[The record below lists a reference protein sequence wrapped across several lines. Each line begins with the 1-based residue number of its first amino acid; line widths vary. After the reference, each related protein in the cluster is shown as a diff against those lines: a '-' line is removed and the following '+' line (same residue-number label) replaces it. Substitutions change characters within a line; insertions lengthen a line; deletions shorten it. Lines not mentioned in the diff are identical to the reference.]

1 LALGLAFLGV
11 SRPAHAQQQPDY
23 ARARQAYK
31 KAEAAFAKGEYA
43 IAAREFGVAYEITKD
58 PVLFYKI
65 AEAQEKS
72 GDCDTAVVY
81 YGRYLREAKP
91 DAEYKKLTQ
100 AALKRCGA
108 GATTAKPDTG
118 SGSTSGAGSGT
129 GAGAD
134 TGTGAGS
141 SDTGAG
147 ADTGAGSSDT
157 GAGADT
163 GTGGGASFDG
173 GGGTPPPHVDDDGSR
188 WKRTAAWVSVGLTV
202 GLATTGAVLGLSASS
217 RQEDLQNLIDF
228 RSVEGNPT
236 TFDGSIK
243 DKYEN
248 LVDEGK
254 KFDTLSKV
262 AFAAAGGTA
271 ILATVFFILD
281 AGDTPKDEQT
291 AMRGHHVTPI
301 VGAGQVGLGVGWEF

>member
-1 LALGLAFLGV
+1 MCLALGLALMVV
-11 SRPAHAQQQPDY
+11 SRPAHAQQPDY

-31 KAEAAFAKGEYA
+31 NAEAAFAKGEFA

-81 YGRYLREAKP
+81 YGRYLHEANP
-91 DAEYKKLTQ
+91 DAEYQKLTK

-108 GATTAKPDTG
+108 GGSAKPDAGAGTSDTG
-118 SGSTSGAGSGT
+118 SGT
-129 GAGAD
+129 GD
-134 TGTGAGS
+134 TGTGAAGS
-141 SDTGAG
+141 GTDSGAAAGAG
-147 ADTGAGSSDT
+147 TGS
-157 GAGADT
+157 DT
-163 GTGGGASFDG
+163 GTGTSASG
-173 GGGTPPPHVDDDGSR
+173 GGVPFGDDDAPPPPHLDEERSR

-228 RSVEGNPT
+228 RSPQGDPAAFE
-236 TFDGSIK
+236 GSIK
-243 DKYEN
+243 DKYDN

-254 KFDTLSKV
+254 RLDSMSRI
-262 AFAAAGGTA
+262 AFVAAGGTA
-271 ILATVFFILD
+271 IVATVFFILD
-281 AGDTPKDEQT
+281 AKAPSDDGET
-291 AMRGHHVTPI
+291 ALRGHHVTPI
-301 VGAGQVGLGVGWEF
+301 IGAGQLGFGVGWEF